1 VIIHDPAPP
10 STGATTSS
18 PTPPKTETEIEVL
31 GRQIKSL
38 VDQIITKAS
47 TPAASPASG
56 GSRLKG
62 AGLNLLAATAVST
75 PDKSLALAASL
86 TSVAE
91 ELKKIA
97 ES

>member
-1 VIIHDPAPP
+1 
-10 STGATTSS
+10 
-18 PTPPKTETEIEVL
+18 
-31 GRQIKSL
+31 
-38 VDQIITKAS
+38 
-47 TPAASPASG
+47 
-56 GSRLKG
+56 
-62 AGLNLLAATAVST
+62 LLAATAVST

>member
-1 VIIHDPAPP
+1 
-10 STGATTSS
+10 
-18 PTPPKTETEIEVL
+18 
-31 GRQIKSL
+31 L
-38 VDQIITKAS
+38 VDQIIAKAS
-47 TPAASPASG
+47 IPAASPASS

-62 AGLNLLAATAVST
+62 AGLNLLATTAAAT
-75 PDKSLALAASL
+75 PDKSSAFAASL